1 MLRNVNDLRGFAIH
15 ATDGLIGEVDD
26 LYFDDE
32 NWAVR
37 YLVVDT
43 GGWLSGRKVLIS
55 PYAIGLPNW
64 DGREL
69 PVRLT
74 KAQVEGSPDIDTQKP
89 VSRQHEEYYSSYYG
103 YPYYWGSEGLWGL
116 GTYPGILPADV
127 PAAPAEA
134 QPEKTTAASPPQ
146 QPADAHLRSCNEL
159 KGYQLHASDGDIGH
173 VDDMLVE
180 DRTWA
185 IRYLVVNTSKWWGG
199 HRMLVSPQWVDAV
212 SWAESNVTVGLT
224 RTAVQK
230 APEYDPD
237 KPLDR
242 RHEQAIFEHYGRPPF
257 WTPLAPNE
265 MEQLLGK

>member
-1 MLRNVNDLRGFAIH
+1 MGHRH
-15 ATDGLIGEVDD
+15 
-26 LYFDDE
+26 
-32 NWAVR
+32 
-37 YLVVDT
+37 
-43 GGWLSGRKVLIS
+43 
-55 PYAIGLPNW
+55 LPR
-64 DGREL
+64 D
-69 PVRLT
+69 P
-74 KAQVEGSPDIDTQKP
+74 A
-89 VSRQHEEYYSSYYG
+89 G
-103 YPYYWGSEGLWGL
+103 Y
-116 GTYPGILPADV
+116 V

-134 QPEKTTAASPPQ
+134 EQEETTAAAPPQ

-199 HRMLVSPQWVDAV
+199 HRVLVSPQWVDAV
-212 SWAESNVTVGLT
+212 SWADSNVTVGLT

-237 KPLDR
+237 KPLD
-242 RHEQAIFEHYGRPPF
+242 HQLEQAIFEHYGRPPY
-257 WTPLAPNE
+257 WTPLAPKE